1 MMPQT
6 VGTAFHRRP
15 LQRRNGCGKAASAL
29 LATISHH
36 HNAAASIANTAIPVL
51 EYVIASI
58 TQSATPTSRPAHR
71 HLPHHPQQNGNNAH
85 IAAAA

>member
-1 MMPQT
+1 MMPQM

-29 LATISHH
+29 LATISLH
-36 HNAAASIANTAIPVL
+36 HNTAASIANTTIPVL
-51 EYVIASI
+51 EYVIAII
-58 TQSATPTSRPAHR
+58 THSATPAIRPAQR
-71 HLPHHPQQNGNNAH
+71 HLPRHPQQNGNNAH